1 MTRLNILL
9 ILIVI
14 TCALS
19 VVTSQHRARK
29 LFMELERKQERTR
42 QLTVEWGQ
50 LQLEQSTWAMRARV
64 EKIATKQLLMKVPDA
79 SKIKVISLAGSN
91 NSISF
96 VDEQEL

>member
-19 VVTSQHRARK
+19 VVTSQHEARK

-42 QLTVEWGQ
+42 QLAVEWGQ

>member
-1 MTRLNILL
+1 VTRLNILL
-9 ILIVI
+9 ILIAI
-14 TCALS
+14 ACALS
-19 VVTSQHRARK
+19 VVTSQHKARK

>member
-14 TCALS
+14 ACALS
-19 VVTSQHRARK
+19 VVTSQHNARK

-79 SKIKVISLAGSN
+79 SKIKVISLAGPN

>member
-19 VVTSQHRARK
+19 VVTSQHNARK

>member
-1 MTRLNILL
+1 MTRLNIFLTL
-9 ILIVI
+9 ILIV
-14 TCALS
+14 CALS
-19 VVTSQHRARK
+19 VVTSQHKARK
-29 LFMELERKQERTR
+29 LFMDLEKQQERTR
-42 QLTVEWGQ
+42 QLAVEWGQ

-96 VDEQEL
+96 VDE

>member
-1 MTRLNILL
+1 MTKLNILL

-14 TCALS
+14 ACALS
-19 VVTSQHRARK
+19 VVTSQHKARK

-42 QLTVEWGQ
+42 QLAVEWGQ

>member
-1 MTRLNILL
+1 MTRLNIFL

-14 TCALS
+14 VCALS
-19 VVTSQHRARK
+19 VVTSQHKARK

-42 QLTVEWGQ
+42 QLAIEWGQ

-79 SKIKVISLAGSN
+79 SKIKVISLAGFN
-91 NSISF
+91 NSISS

>member
-14 TCALS
+14 ACALS
-19 VVTSQHRARK
+19 VVTSQHEARK
-29 LFMELERKQERTR
+29 LFMELEKKQEQTR
-42 QLTVEWGQ
+42 QLAIEWGQ

-64 EKIATKQLLMKVPDA
+64 EKIATKQLFMRVPDA
-79 SKIKVISLAGSN
+79 SQIQVIPLAGFN
-91 NSISF
+91 NSIGS

>member
-14 TCALS
+14 ACALS

-64 EKIATKQLLMKVPDA
+64 EKIATKQLFMKVPDA

>member
-14 TCALS
+14 ACALS
-19 VVTSQHRARK
+19 VVTSQHEARK

>member
-19 VVTSQHRARK
+19 VVTSQHNARK

-96 VDEQEL
+96 VDE

>member
-14 TCALS
+14 ACALS
-19 VVTSQHRARK
+19 VVTSQHNARK

-64 EKIATKQLLMKVPDA
+64 EKIATKQLLMRVPDV
-79 SKIKVISLAGSN
+79 SQIQVISLEGFN
-91 NSISF
+91 NSIGS

>member
-19 VVTSQHRARK
+19 VVTSQHKARK

>member
-1 MTRLNILL
+1 LNILL

-14 TCALS
+14 ACALS
-19 VVTSQHRARK
+19 VVTSQHKARK
-29 LFMELERKQERTR
+29 LFMELERKQERAR
-42 QLTVEWGQ
+42 QLAVEWGQ

-64 EKIATKQLLMKVPDA
+64 ERIATKQLLMKVPDA

-91 NSISF
+91 NSISS

>member
-14 TCALS
+14 ACALS
-19 VVTSQHRARK
+19 VVTSQHNARK

-64 EKIATKQLLMKVPDA
+64 EKIATKQLFMKVPDA

>member
-1 MTRLNILL
+1 MTKLNILL

-14 TCALS
+14 ACALS
-19 VVTSQHRARK
+19 VVTSQHKARK

>member
-14 TCALS
+14 AWALS
-19 VVTSQHRARK
+19 VVTSQHKARK

>member
-1 MTRLNILL
+1 VTRLNILL

-19 VVTSQHRARK
+19 VVTSQHKARK

-42 QLTVEWGQ
+42 QLAVEWGQ

>member
-19 VVTSQHRARK
+19 VVTSQHEARK

>member
-64 EKIATKQLLMKVPDA
+64 EKIATKRLLMKVPDA

>member
-14 TCALS
+14 ACALS
-19 VVTSQHRARK
+19 VGTSQHKARK
-29 LFMELERKQERTR
+29 FFMELERKQERTR

-64 EKIATKQLLMKVPDA
+64 EKSATKQLLMKVPDA